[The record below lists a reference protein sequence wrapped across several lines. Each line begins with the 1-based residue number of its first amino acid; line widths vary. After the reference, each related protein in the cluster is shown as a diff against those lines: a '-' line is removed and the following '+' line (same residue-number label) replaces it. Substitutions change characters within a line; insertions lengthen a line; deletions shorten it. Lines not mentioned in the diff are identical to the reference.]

1 MEPGFADLQILMAES
16 GAGTERREAA
26 VGLAQINKFG
36 ARRGSCAAVRFTVG
50 GGTLYQRQPM
60 VRCTLSALD
69 GPSSTWLGLRW
80 RDYAWCGS
88 FINPALPILLA
99 PGLERIG
106 PYGGWRLACLL
117 VQEARDQV
125 GEQFLESVF
134 EVDVCPGE

>member
-1 MEPGFADLQILMAES
+1 MTLV
-16 GAGTERREAA
+16 RRR
-26 VGLAQINKFG
+26 IN
-36 ARRGSCAAVRFTVG
+36 G

-60 VRCTLSALD
+60 VRCTFSALD

-88 FINPALPILLA
+88 FVNPALPILLA
-99 PGLERIG
+99 PGLERFG

-117 VQEARDQV
+117 VQEASDQV